1 MEWKNKPMEWKNEG
15 TPPSPDLVDVGF
27 VGGYKPPASVFNHF
41 FSTHQKLLDEVQ
53 ENVDLLQAET
63 QTETSDIRNTIQANV
78 DELKAT
84 IGSNTEAFEAALEE
98 QLTNV
103 TADIESKYNELNTGK
118 ADKTQTEANINAING
133 NINTINTNMDTKVDK
148 VEGKGL
154 STNDFTNADKAKTDL
169 IKTDLANDVFL
180 AGDGTYKE
188 IDVSVETLA
197 NKLDKTD
204 GGTVTGETNFT
215 GGLKKNGSEVPTL
228 DSTGKIPI
236 SNIPTGTTGTT
247 VSLGNHIHDIAGMN
261 GVLPIAKGGT
271 GASDAAKARENLGF
285 SEFRTYSLSTTDSTK
300 FHANIV
306 KEAWGSISL
315 GCFIVKLNRA
325 GNVAYAVGNKT
336 NGSYGAFYVH
346 GYSVVNPEWNAL
358 INGVWSS
365 STHALTNHTHTAASV
380 GAAATNHGDNNH
392 NYLYAAAGKSDSAMN
407 NLCVAKDRW
416 FGFYSGSVIYG
427 GMTINSDGNLFIKS
441 WNFAGECAI
450 QATALRVNNNG
461 PWRPVYASAFSV
473 QSSRRFKENIKDIT
487 LDEAN
492 KIYEINPVKF
502 DYIEGEKNAAGVI
515 AEEVELLFPNVCSY
529 SKDNPE
535 DEEEQLFGVDYSK
548 FVPYLIKIVQ
558 EQKKE
563 IDELRAE
570 VKSLKMISDSKESS
584 NG

>member
-1 MEWKNKPMEWKNEG
+1 MEWKNKPTEWKNEG
-15 TPPSPDLVDVGF
+15 TPPSPDLVDMGF

-63 QTETSDIRNTIQANV
+63 QTETADIRNTVQANV

-118 ADKTQTEANINAING
+118 ADKTQTEASINTING
-133 NINTINTNMDTKVDK
+133 NITTINTNMDTKVDK

-169 IKTDLANDVFL
+169 VKTDLASDVFL

-204 GGTVTGETNFT
+204 GGTVTGAVNFT
-215 GGLKKNGSEVPTL
+215 GGLTKNGAEVPTL

-247 VSLGNHIHDIAGMN
+247 VSTGSHTHNYAASPSVGGNATTANKTVGALTVSLN
-261 GVLPIAKGGT
+261 GSSQ
-271 GASDAAKARENLGF
+271 GAFNGSAAKSINVTAASVGAAE
-285 SEFRTYSLSTTDSTK
+285 SSHTHAYSPTSHTHNYAASP
-300 FHANIV
+300 
-306 KEAWGSISL
+306 S
-315 GCFIVKLNRA
+315 A
-325 GNVAYAVGNKT
+325 GGNAIAANKT
-336 NGSYGAFYVH
+336 AGALTVQLNGTSQGAFN
-346 GYSVVNPEWNAL
+346 GAANKT
-358 INGVWSS
+358 INV
-365 STHALTNHTHTAASV
+365 TAASV
-380 GAAATNHGDNNH
+380 GAAASSHTHSNYATTHSHPYAATNHGGNNH
-392 NYLYAAAGKSDSAMN
+392 NYLYAVGGTSNSAPN
-407 NLCVAKDRW
+407 SLCVAKEKW
-416 FGFYSGSVIYG
+416 FGFYSNLTIYG
-427 GMTINSDGNLFIKS
+427 GMTINSTGDLFIKS
-441 WNFAGECAI
+441 WDYAGDCII
-450 QATALRVNNNG
+450 QAMSLKVNSNG

-473 QSSRRFKENIKDIT
+473 QSSRRFKENIKDIS

-502 DYIEGEKNAAGVI
+502 DYINGEKNAAGVI
-515 AEEVELLFPNVCSY
+515 AEEVEPLFPNVCSY

-570 VKSLKMISDSKESS
+570 VKSLK
-584 NG
+584 